1 MLILDFLLENGGSS
15 VKYRTKRDIL
25 KDDIHSDEMQFIQKE
40 ILCKYQV
47 RKLLDNQ
54 HEDSWIGNELPIYPF
69 GICGILY
76 CMKQLTISQ

>member
-15 VKYRTKRDIL
+15 VKYRTRRDIL
-25 KDDIHSDEMQFIQKE
+25 NDDIHSDEMYSIQKE

-54 HEDSWIGNELPIYPF
+54 HEDGWFGDELHGGRGK
-69 GICGILY
+69 GIDSS
-76 CMKQLTISQ
+76 ISYLINRGG